1 MRLHVLCQYI
11 KQVFLAFSKYAL
23 TLFKGALCLRMSPAG
38 VVVTSLSDQPTLR
51 DVVCFAVPR
60 VAPKWYDLGLAL
72 DVRSFVLDTI
82 FQEQKC
88 PDQPRTML
96 VKWLEGSPGTGSQPR
111 TWQSVLDGV
120 AMICGSAAMEDIRA
134 AVQTP
139 RIPTAGESS
148 MPFPLIQANVFVS
161 ICSCKRATLSV

>member
-1 MRLHVLCQYI
+1 
-11 KQVFLAFSKYAL
+11 
-23 TLFKGALCLRMSPAG
+23 MSPAG

-72 DVRSFVLDTI
+72 DVRPFVLDTI

-96 VKWLEGSPGTGSQPR
+96 VRWLEGSPGTGSQPR
-111 TWQSVLDGV
+111 TWQSVLDAVG
-120 AMICGSAAMEDIRA
+120 MICGSAAMEDIRA

-148 MPFPLIQANVFVS
+148 MSFPLIQANVFVS

>member
-1 MRLHVLCQYI
+1 MLSVSVI
-11 KQVFLAFSKYAL
+11 KQVTILIRRCVCSFRQQFSY
-23 TLFKGALCLRMSPAG
+23 CLLSSPAG
-38 VVVTSLSDQPTLR
+38 VVVTSLSDQPTLK

-72 DVRSFVLDTI
+72 DVKPFVLDTI
-82 FQEQKC
+82 FQQQKC

-111 TWQSVLDGV
+111 TWQTVLDAVG
-120 AMICGSAAMEDIRA
+120 MICGSAAMEDIRT

-139 RIPTAGESS
+139 RIKTAG
-148 MPFPLIQANVFVS
+148 VS
-161 ICSCKRATLSV
+161 LSPQ

>member
-1 MRLHVLCQYI
+1 M
-11 KQVFLAFSKYAL
+11 S
-23 TLFKGALCLRMSPAG
+23 SPAG
-38 VVVTSLSDQPTLR
+38 AVVTSLSDQPTLK

-72 DVRSFVLDTI
+72 DVKSFVLDTI

-96 VKWLEGSPGTGSQPR
+96 VKWLEGCPGTGSQPR
-111 TWQSVLDGV
+111 TWQSVLDAVG
-120 AMICGSAAMEDIRA
+120 MICGLAAEEDIRT

-139 RIPTAGESS
+139 RISTAGMSS
-148 MPFPLIQANVFVS
+148 TSFPAIQADVYFCILCVERVWINFS
-161 ICSCKRATLSV
+161 ITAPFCE